1 MSSKGGIVNAEPF
14 TYGKD
19 QKAVRLMVMDGKG
32 KQSVAE
38 IAYYGAHIMTF
49 KDIDSSG
56 KETPLMWM
64 SSKAVLD
71 GTKAIRG
78 GVPVIFPQFNAFGPM
93 KSHGFARISVWSLVG
108 ITSDVPG
115 LSITATFRLTPNE
128 LSKAMW
134 GADKDFVYD
143 YKVTLKANAVT
154 SAGAPANSVLEIEST
169 ITNTGKVDF
178 GFTCALHTYFP
189 VSDIG
194 QATVS
199 AVEPYTV
206 KGLKYIDQLAEGKDR
221 ADKVV
226 SQESPEIT
234 FDREVDRIYLNI
246 PKLLQV
252 TDKKTGLRI
261 IQETNFSDAIV
272 WNPWID
278 KAKRMSQKDY
288 GEMEYKEM
296 VCVEVAEV
304 GTKGNK
310 VELKPTEVCKR
321 TVSITSASS

>member
-1 MSSKGGIVNAEPF
+1 MSSKGGKVAAEPF
-14 TYGKD
+14 TYGKN
-19 QKAVRLMVMDGKG
+19 QKAVRLIVQDGKG

-49 KDIDSSG
+49 KDVESSG
-56 KETPLMWM
+56 KETPFMWM

-108 ITSDVPG
+108 ITSDLPG

-128 LSKAMW
+128 LSKEMW

-154 SAGAPANSVLEIEST
+154 SAGGSARSVLEIEST

-189 VSDIG
+189 VSDIT

-199 AVEPYTV
+199 AVEPYAV

-226 SQESPEIT
+226 SQESPEIV

-310 VELKPTEVCKR
+310 VELKPSEVCKR
-321 TVSITSASS
+321 TVSITSAL